1 MSILLINKMSTLIKD
16 YMKMGLSLVNQTN
29 IENYRNKYVIVHGKV
44 QSIKNNTLNLL
55 IDPVNNYVLL
65 VNGFR
70 EKKSMPEDFVAI
82 IGRVASDKSLDFV
95 DMFQLD
101 KDFDLDFANEIVAIS
116 THPNTKQFFER
127 N

>member
-1 MSILLINKMSTLIKD
+1 MSNLIKD

-55 IDPVNNYVLL
+55 IDPLNNYVLL

-95 DMFQLD
+95 DMFQMD

-116 THPNTKQFFER
+116 THSNTKQFFER

>member
-70 EKKSMPEDFVAI
+70 EKKSIPDDFVAI

>member
-29 IENYRNKYVIVHGKV
+29 IDNYRNKYVIVHGKV

-55 IDPVNNYVLL
+55 IDSVNNYVLL

-70 EKKSMPEDFVAI
+70 EKKSMPDDFVAI